1 MSKCQSAPLP
11 ILHILL
17 CSLLLFVS
25 STIHVAASSSN
36 LQDKDEHHSKPHLR
50 TPQSQSQSQPQPQP
64 QPQPQRKPTP
74 NFVLLFA
81 DDLGYGD
88 VGFNGHPTTSTP
100 HLDHLAFTGKILTQ
114 WYSACSLCSSSRA
127 SLMTGRQY
135 ARIGVPG
142 GLSPVDRIG
151 LPLEEIT
158 IAKWLKERKEYKTAI
173 FGKWHLG
180 QRLIYL
186 PGNHG
191 FDYYLGIPFSD
202 DMGNGYA
209 SPCSPQE
216 EMKQQAAEP
225 TNDTATSRG
234 GWDAC
239 EQYRDLGHLS
249 SNQTCQATLDDPAG
263 QWLPLVYQKHNVTTI
278 LEQPVD
284 FTTLAQKYTKFATDF
299 IDQHST
305 EPFFLYAPFS
315 HVHATTATQ
324 PEKQYAGCEYKH
336 TSRRGKFGDALSE
349 LDGIVGAIVDKLTE
363 LNLMENTLIVMA
375 SDNGP
380 WLQQGLSGGSAGLL
394 TGQFARYTNTAK
406 GSTWEGGIRV
416 PSFAHWEGVIPPY
429 SRSSEVISS
438 MDVFPTLSSFADVH
452 VPKDRIMDG
461 RDMSDI
467 LMDDGT
473 NQIKTKHDFLFHYGT
488 CHLGNE
494 TIGISAVRHGKYKA
508 HFCTSPGLGG
518 NFNLTIRYEQYPL
531 LFDVDQDPS
540 ESMPISN
547 GTYPLFKEHQEAM
560 DRIMRAYAME
570 LATFELGTIV
580 PEPDGPG
587 EGPDAYGLCCD
598 RSTSCFCREEAG
610 SSISSGGEG
619 FQSLFNMGTK
629 RHHDLYH
636 SVLGEE
642 QPTPFVTRE
651 QAIVNDREEESM

>member
-1 MSKCQSAPLP
+1 MRLNTQS
-11 ILHILL
+11 
-17 CSLLLFVS
+17 
-25 STIHVAASSSN
+25 N
-36 LQDKDEHHSKPHLR
+36 
-50 TPQSQSQSQPQPQP
+50 SQVIPM
-64 QPQPQRKPTP
+64 P
-74 NFVLLFA
+74 NVVLLFA

-114 WYSACSLCSSSRA
+114 WYSACSLCSASRA

-135 ARIGVPG
+135 ARISVHSV
-142 GLSPVDRIG
+142 LSAVDQTG

-158 IAKWLKERKEYKTAI
+158 VAKWLKEQRGYTTAI

-180 QRLIYL
+180 QRLVYL

-209 SPCSPQE
+209 SPCSQE
-216 EMKQQAAEP
+216 DIKNQSSYPDPDTHPHPANAA
-225 TNDTATSRG
+225 TTSLG
-234 GWDAC
+234 GWSAC
-239 EQYRDLGHLS
+239 EQYRELGHLS
-249 SNQTCQATLDDPAG
+249 NNQTCQASRDDPAG
-263 QWLPLVYQKHNVTTI
+263 QWLPLVYQKHNITTI

-284 FTTLAQKYTKFATDF
+284 FTTLTQKYTKFATDF
-299 IDQHST
+299 IDKHSKK
-305 EPFFLYAPFS
+305 PFFLYAPFS
-315 HVHATTATQ
+315 HVHTTSATQ
-324 PEKQYAGCEYKH
+324 PEKQYAGCEYKN

-363 LNLMENTLIVMA
+363 LNLMENTLILMT

-380 WLQQGLSGGSAGLL
+380 WLDQGLSGGSMGLL
-394 TGQFARYTNTAK
+394 TGQYAGYTNTAK

-416 PSFAHWEGVIPPY
+416 PSFAHWRGMIPPY

-438 MDVFPTLSSFADVH
+438 MDVFPTLSSFAGVD
-452 VPKDRIMDG
+452 VPKDRIIDG

-473 NQIKTKHDFLFHYGT
+473 STNQTKTKHDFLFHYGH
-488 CHLGNE
+488 CHLKNG
-494 TIGISAVRHGKYKA
+494 TFGISAVRHGKYKA

-518 NFNLTIRYEQYPL
+518 NFSLAIRYEQYPL
-531 LFDVDQDPS
+531 LFDVEQDPS
-540 ESMPISN
+540 ESMPIST
-547 GTYPLFKEHQEAM
+547 GTYPLFKKHQEAM
-560 DRIMRAYAME
+560 DRIMKAYAME
-570 LATFELGTIV
+570 LATFEFGTIV

-598 RSTSCFCREEAG
+598 RSTSCYCRDESG
-610 SSISSGGEG
+610 SVSGGG
-619 FQSLFNMGTK
+619 GHQSLFNMGTK

-651 QAIVNDREEESM
+651 QAIVNGHEEELM